1 MNPRRLAANHRGE
14 GLGETV
20 EKETVENHLQR
31 DCSMQS
37 LVSFLAPLYWFSVM
51 PFVRKSMYKF
61 IKDPGDVR
69 VGEVIRRGWVK
80 GDVGI
85 LGVPW
90 DGAVG
95 TRPGSRL
102 APARIRSWLC
112 TSPMIY
118 GGLSIV
124 DLGDVDVVV
133 GDHKETWLRVENTV
147 AEALGLVRELLVIG
161 GDSTTSYAAFRSLRR
176 VGGDGLAYV
185 LFDAH
190 PDVRVVSEGLT
201 SGQVVR
207 WVREVDPKAF
217 IAIVGVRPHSNAPY
231 LFDEAKKLNVQVYTI
246 DYVDSYGIE
255 NVINELAENIKDRV
269 AHVSINLDVVDPA
282 FAPGVNSPSPGG
294 FTSREIIRIARDVTK
309 RLRPRIFDVVEVT
322 PPFDINDT
330 TSMLASAL
338 LLNAIWVT

>member
-1 MNPRRLAANHRGE
+1 
-14 GLGETV
+14 
-20 EKETVENHLQR
+20 
-31 DCSMQS
+31 
-37 LVSFLAPLYWFSVM
+37 M
-51 PFVRKSMYKF
+51 PFVRESMYKF

-69 VGEVIRRGWVK
+69 VGEVIRRGWVR

-102 APARIRSWLC
+102 APARIRSWLY

-118 GGLSIV
+118 GGLSVV

-133 GDHKETWLRVENTV
+133 GDHRETWRRIEETV

-161 GDSTTSYAAFRSLRR
+161 GDSTTSYAAFRGLRR
-176 VGGDGLAYV
+176 TVNDGLAYV

-207 WVREVDPKAF
+207 WIREVDPNAF
-217 IAIVGVRPHSNAPY
+217 IAIIGVRPYSNAPY
-231 LFDEAKKLNVQVYTI
+231 LFNEAEKLNVKVYTM
-246 DYVDSYGIE
+246 DYVDSYGFE
-255 NVINELAENIKDRV
+255 NVINELAESIRGRV
-269 AHVSINLDVVDPA
+269 THVSVNLDVVDPA

-294 FTSREIIRIARDVTK
+294 FTSREIIRAVREIAR
-309 RLRPRIFDVVEVT
+309 RLRPRVFDVVEVT
-322 PPFDINDT
+322 PPFDVNDI
-330 TSMLASAL
+330 TSMLAATL
-338 LLNAIWVT
+338 LLNAIWT

>member
-1 MNPRRLAANHRGE
+1 
-14 GLGETV
+14 
-20 EKETVENHLQR
+20 
-31 DCSMQS
+31 
-37 LVSFLAPLYWFSVM
+37 
-51 PFVRKSMYKF
+51 MYKF

-102 APARIRSWLC
+102 APARIRSWLY

-118 GGLSIV
+118 GGLSVV

-133 GDHKETWLRVENTV
+133 GDHRETWRRIEETV

-161 GDSTTSYAAFRSLRR
+161 GDSTTSYAAFRGLRKA
-176 VGGDGLAYV
+176 VNDGLAYV

-207 WVREVDPKAF
+207 WIREVDPNAF
-217 IAIVGVRPHSNAPY
+217 IAIIGVRPYSNAPY
-231 LFDEAKKLNVQVYTI
+231 LFNEAEKLNVKVYTM
-246 DYVDSYGIE
+246 DYVDSYGLE
-255 NVINELAENIKDRV
+255 NVINELAESIRGRV
-269 AHVSINLDVVDPA
+269 THVSVNLDVVDPA

-294 FTSREIIRIARDVTK
+294 FTSREIIRAVREITR
-309 RLRPRIFDVVEVT
+309 RLRPRVFDVVEVT
-322 PPFDINDT
+322 PPFDINDI
-330 TSMLASAL
+330 TSMLAATL
-338 LLNAIWVT
+338 LLNAIWT

>member
-1 MNPRRLAANHRGE
+1 
-14 GLGETV
+14 
-20 EKETVENHLQR
+20 
-31 DCSMQS
+31 
-37 LVSFLAPLYWFSVM
+37 M
-51 PFVRKSMYKF
+51 PFVRESMYKF

-69 VGEVIRRGWVK
+69 VGEVIRRGWVR

-102 APARIRSWLC
+102 APTRVRSWLY
-112 TSPMIY
+112 TSPMIHD
-118 GGLSIV
+118 GLSIV

-133 GDHKETWLRVENTV
+133 GDHRETWRRVEETV

-161 GDSTTSYAAFRSLRR
+161 GDSTTSYAAFRGLRR
-176 VGGDGLAYV
+176 TVNGGLAYI
-185 LFDAH
+185 LLDAH

-207 WVREVDPKAF
+207 WIREVDPGVF

-231 LFDEAKKLNVQVYTI
+231 LLDEAKKLGIQVYTMDYI
-246 DYVDSYGIE
+246 DLHGVE
-255 NVINELAENIKDRV
+255 NVINELAEGARDRV
-269 AHVSINLDVVDPA
+269 THVSVNLDAVDPA

-294 FTSREIIRIARDVTK
+294 FTSREVIRLIREMTK

-322 PPFDINDT
+322 PPFDINDM

-338 LLNAIWVT
+338 LLSAMWHG

>member
-1 MNPRRLAANHRGE
+1 
-14 GLGETV
+14 
-20 EKETVENHLQR
+20 
-31 DCSMQS
+31 
-37 LVSFLAPLYWFSVM
+37 M
-51 PFVRKSMYKF
+51 PFVRESVYKF

-102 APARIRSWLC
+102 APARIRSWLY

-118 GGLSIV
+118 GGLSVV

-133 GDHKETWLRVENTV
+133 GDHRETWRRIEETV

-161 GDSTTSYAAFRSLRR
+161 GDSTTSYAAFRGLRR
-176 VGGDGLAYV
+176 IVNDGLAYV

-190 PDVRVVSEGLT
+190 PDVRVVNEGLT

-207 WVREVDPKAF
+207 WIREVDPNAF
-217 IAIVGVRPHSNAPY
+217 IAIIGVRPYSNAPY
-231 LFDEAKKLNVQVYTI
+231 LFNEAEKLNVKVYTM
-246 DYVDSYGIE
+246 DYVDSYGFE
-255 NVINELAENIKDRV
+255 NVINELAESIRGRV
-269 AHVSINLDVVDPA
+269 THVSVNLDVVDPA

-294 FTSREIIRIARDVTK
+294 FTSREIIRAVREITR
-309 RLRPRIFDVVEVT
+309 RLRPRVFDVVEVT
-322 PPFDINDT
+322 PPFDVNDI
-330 TSMLASAL
+330 TSMLAATL
-338 LLNAIWVT
+338 LLNAIWT